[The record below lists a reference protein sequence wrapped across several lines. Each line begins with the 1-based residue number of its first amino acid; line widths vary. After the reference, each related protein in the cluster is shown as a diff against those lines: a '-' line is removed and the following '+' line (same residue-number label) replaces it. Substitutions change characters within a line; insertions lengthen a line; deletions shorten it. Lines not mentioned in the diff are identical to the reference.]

1 MKITLKKLKAVI
13 TDRAMRLAGL
23 DLKVEYVTAA
33 PSAQNSLDLFKGEW
47 TSKLPPPIENLV
59 AGEARLFEDAR
70 IIWLAEKLANIREI
84 SVLECGP
91 LEGAHT
97 YMLEQFGVAS
107 ILSIEAN
114 TRAYLRCLVLKEL
127 LKLRKSQ
134 FVLGDFVGYLQNSKH
149 YDLIVACGVLYH
161 LVNPVEAI
169 AYMSK
174 ATDQIYIWTQYYDK
188 NIIDPQPMIAHRF
201 ESSAQSEYGG
211 FRHTLHRQLYQ
222 TRLGNPGYIGGSAHY
237 SNWLS
242 REDLI
247 GALNY
252 FGFND
257 IAVQYDQLDGVNGPN
272 ISLLARRTT

>member
-1 MKITLKKLKAVI
+1 
-13 TDRAMRLAGL
+13 
-23 DLKVEYVTAA
+23 
-33 PSAQNSLDLFKGEW
+33 
-47 TSKLPPPIENLV
+47 
-59 AGEARLFEDAR
+59 
-70 IIWLAEKLANIREI
+70 
-84 SVLECGP
+84 
-91 LEGAHT
+91 
-97 YMLEQFGVAS
+97 MLEQLGVAS

-114 TRAYLRCLVLKEL
+114 TRAYLRCLVIKEL

-174 ATDQIYIWTQYYDK
+174 ATDQVYIWTQYYDK
-188 NIIDPQPMIAHRF
+188 NTIDSQPMITHRF
-201 ESSAQSEYGG
+201 QSSAQSEYGG

-247 GALNY
+247 GALNF

-272 ISLLARRTT
+272 ISLLARRTTYPGPS